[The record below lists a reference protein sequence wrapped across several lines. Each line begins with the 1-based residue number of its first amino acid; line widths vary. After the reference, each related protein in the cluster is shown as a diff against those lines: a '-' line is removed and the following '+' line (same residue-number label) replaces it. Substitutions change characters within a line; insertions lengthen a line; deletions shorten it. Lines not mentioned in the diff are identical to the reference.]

1 MSPLLDCR
9 SIAENLMQLALTSK
23 ETQETKTDLILGCD
37 GAYSTVRKQMMKMPM
52 FNYSQTYIP
61 TVYMELCIPPD
72 EKGNFKMPENHLHIW
87 PRGQF
92 MMIALPNQDKSWT
105 VTLFMPQEIFDSLDT
120 PSKLI
125 DFFEIHYRDTIP
137 LIGKEKLVKDF
148 FATKPSPMIS
158 VKCSPYHVGSTCV
171 IMGDASH
178 AIVPF
183 YGQGMNA
190 GLEDCFIFN
199 QLLDKHDNDLGKV
212 LPEFSQFRNPDAEAI
227 CDLAM
232 YNYIEMRD
240 LVNHLSFRLR
250 KKLDDALHWL
260 LPRRW
265 VPLYTSVTFSRMRY
279 HHCIQNKKWQDEV
292 VSNAVRTIGG
302 LGILAATYCLYTSW
316 MPLKEVLKDYESLL
330 GNMVG
335 PV

>member
-1 MSPLLDCR
+1 MLK
-9 SIAENLMQLALTSK
+9 QH
-23 ETQETKTDLILGCD
+23 DLPGVVNSQK
-37 GAYSTVRKQMMKMPM
+37 GRK
-52 FNYSQTYIP
+52 
-61 TVYMELCIPPD
+61 
-72 EKGNFKMPENHLHIW
+72 G
-87 PRGQF
+87 
-92 MMIALPNQDKSWT
+92 DKSWT

-125 DFFEIHYRDTIP
+125 DLFDIHYRDTIP

-190 GLEDCFIFN
+190 GLKDCFIFN

-212 LPEFSQFRNPDAEAI
+212 LQEFSQFRNPDAEAI

-232 YNYIEMRD
+232 YNYIE
-240 LVNHLSFRLR
+240 LSICSSL
-250 KKLDDALHWL
+250 
-260 LPRRW
+260 
-265 VPLYTSVTFSRMRY
+265 
-279 HHCIQNKKWQDEV
+279 N
-292 VSNAVRTIGG
+292 
-302 LGILAATYCLYTSW
+302 
-316 MPLKEVLKDYESLL
+316 MPYKSF
-330 GNMVG
+330 
-335 PV
+335 